1 MAQFDIKLQVEHIKG
16 VLNVA
21 ADAVS
26 RNDWQVFREAVKR
39 ASPLPVPVPSQ
50 LCDTDAGLAVTYLE
64 VVADRLLEQ
73 SIAPNTKKAYRSA
86 QTRHYSF
93 CQLVDFLPASE
104 HWLTLFVAHLPRHAA
119 PPSVHILVG
128 SQISAH
134 NSHVRGPTTQL
145 LKGVKQVKIYAE
157 MTQDFPITPF
167 ILEKCKQRSLKMQ

>member
-1 MAQFDIKLQVEHIKG
+1 M
-16 VLNVA
+16 
-21 ADAVS
+21 
-26 RNDWQVFREAVKR
+26 FREAVKR

-73 SIAPNTKKAYRSA
+73 SIAPNTKNAYRSA

-93 CQLVDFLPASE
+93 CQLVDFHLRLPASE
-104 HWLTLFVAHLPRHAA
+104 HWLTVFVAHLPRHAA

-134 NSHVRGPTTQL
+134 NSHVRGPTTQQIAL
-145 LKGVKQVKIYAE
+145 RETAKGVIQVKICGDD
-157 MTQDFPITPF
+157 TRLPITPF
-167 ILEKCKQRSLKMQ
+167 ILEKMHTEISQDAANPENVMTWAAWAAHSIFNQPN